1 MLPGGVHIL
10 CMIYDMITG
19 LFYIQIL
26 NGISQRRL
34 GTERKQ
40 SNDTANQ
47 QKVFQRSE
55 VSMLNVFAR

>member
-10 CMIYDMITG
+10 CMITG
-19 LFYIQIL
+19 LFNIQIM

-34 GTERKQ
+34 GTERNQ

-47 QKVFQRSE
+47 QGLPVVRSFH
-55 VSMLNVFAR
+55 VACFCRVKSGF